1 MGDIIFRLLISF
13 FAGWYPI
20 SLVKFESYNKQIDEL
35 HNRIEKLE
43 QENKKLKEIMKKC

>member
-1 MGDIIFRLLISF
+1 MGDIIFQLLIGF
-13 FAGWYPI
+13 FAAWYPF

-43 QENKKLKEIMKKC
+43 QENKKLKIKKK